1 MILTAQFILSIILLT
16 NNFYKKHSLYKEP
29 KIKYVHNLNF
39 YPILTLY
46 GEFYYGRFHISYDRM
61 KIKEF
66 SLIKSEKFSTK
77 CLENYYIYTNETCP
91 ITEIKITN
99 RKFNEYNNYIRINNY
114 KIGNQYIYYT
124 NENKNGKLY
133 KSFNYSD
140 FLENKKDIFS
150 LDEIARKEFN
160 KLSNPIFEF
169 KSYIKFCDL
178 ICLIL
183 IILSFLFTIIG
194 YCAEDKS
201 NLFEYTNALMQIF
214 LFILYLIRFFK
225 FIEVKKFFFAN
236 EDIYKTDEESYFPHK
251 MFNIDSFPLA
261 FSLNYFVFIFFYY
274 RFQNKK
280 SCYYFDNVDEFIDVN
295 LQLAILFWTLLFL
308 YILFAIFGIIDE
320 KNIKKCII
328 VYF

>member
-1 MILTAQFILSIILLT
+1 M
-16 NNFYKKHSLYKEP
+16 
-29 KIKYVHNLNF
+29 
-39 YPILTLY
+39 
-46 GEFYYGRFHISYDRM
+46 
-61 KIKEF
+61 
-66 SLIKSEKFSTK
+66 
-77 CLENYYIYTNETCP
+77 
-91 ITEIKITN
+91 
-99 RKFNEYNNYIRINNY
+99 
-114 KIGNQYIYYT
+114 
-124 NENKNGKLY
+124 
-133 KSFNYSD
+133 
-140 FLENKKDIFS
+140 
-150 LDEIARKEFN
+150 DEIARKEFN

-194 YCAEDKS
+194 YCAEDKC